1 MVSDKV
7 GFLVG
12 NCMGAMPDFAQVQG
26 LVIFR
31 DLARPLNNRLPVP
44 PAHRGE
50 SARRAFSFRRLSKAD
65 TEPAGIFS
73 SAAGICDCTCTIA
86 RSPS

>member
-7 GFLVG
+7 DFLVG

-31 DLARPLNNRLPVP
+31 DLARPLN
-44 PAHRGE
+44 
-50 SARRAFSFRRLSKAD
+50 
-65 TEPAGIFS
+65 
-73 SAAGICDCTCTIA
+73 
-86 RSPS
+86 